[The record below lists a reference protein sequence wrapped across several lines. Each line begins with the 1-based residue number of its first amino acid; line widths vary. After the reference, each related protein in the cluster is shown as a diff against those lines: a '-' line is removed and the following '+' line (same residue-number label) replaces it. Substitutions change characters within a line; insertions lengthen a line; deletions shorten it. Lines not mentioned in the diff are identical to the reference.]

1 MIKEILCDGNAFSL
15 CGIIA
20 LLAFFA
26 TFTIESILAFFLTS
40 SHAEHMAQLPLEE
53 NDSTGDR

>member
-1 MIKEILCDGNAFSL
+1 MIKEILCDGNAFAL

-26 TFTIESILAFFLTS
+26 TFTIESLLAFLLTS
-40 SHAEHMAQLPLEE
+40 SHAEHMAKLPLEE
-53 NDSTGDR
+53 SETPGDR